1 MEEKIAPS
9 RRFWRRRSHI
19 KLKDI
24 R

>member
-1 MEEKIAPS
+1 MEEKIIPFQ
-9 RRFWRRRSHI
+9 RFWRRKSHI

>member
-1 MEEKIAPS
+1 MEEKITPS
-9 RRFWRRRSHI
+9 QRFWRRRSYI